1 MRADPT
7 GDHRRRAM
15 LALAFGDGNTQT
27 VGMGRTASQ
36 DNNSFA
42 GLELD
47 PETETYH
54 AQFRQY
60 GPAQGSWMSPD
71 PYSGSYDM
79 NNPQSF
85 NRYSYVLNNPLAFT
99 DPSGLI
105 TCASACSDPDPDPD
119 PCGEDP
125 SSNCPVNAG
134 DPNPPT
140 FIINTWNF
148 DPCDIVPICSGPPG
162 PGSPTTVAPTLPSAP
177 NSGVIHSF
185 VCGLFSALVN
195 ALVSKT

>member
-1 MRADPT
+1 MEIRKWLH
-7 GDHRRRAM
+7 G
-15 LALAFGDGNTQT
+15 
-27 VGMGRTASQ
+27 VSQ
-36 DNNSFA
+36 DNNSFTS
-42 GLELD
+42 LELD

-71 PYSGSYDM
+71 PYAGSYDM
-79 NNPQSF
+79 NNPQSL
-85 NRYSYVLNNPLAFT
+85 NRYSYVLNNPVTLADRLGL
-99 DPSGLI
+99 DP
-105 TCASACSDPDPDPD
+105 PDPD

-148 DPCDIVPICSGPPG
+148 DPCDIVWIYCVRPPRAGQPNDSGP
-162 PGSPTTVAPTLPSAP
+162 
-177 NSGVIHSF
+177 NSSL
-185 VCGLFSALVN
+185 CP
-195 ALVSKT
+195 K